1 MAVNFFLYY
10 FTILACIGGFLF
22 GYDTGVISG
31 ALILIS
37 DEFHLTD
44 TQKEVVVSMTVAGAL
59 VGSILC
65 GSFSDA
71 FGRKLV
77 VLVSSVLF
85 VLGSI
90 ILSAFAFGYE
100 WLLVGRFVVGLGV
113 GTASMI
119 MPTYVCEASPA
130 EIRGTMITYIE
141 VSIAFGQF
149 ASACVDGA
157 FSTMKD
163 KNEGWRWML
172 GLAAVPAALQFLGFL
187 SLPESPRWLLEM
199 GR

>member
-1 MAVNFFLYY
+1 MGANFFLYY
-10 FTILACIGGFLF
+10 FTILSCIGGFLF

-37 DEFHLTD
+37 DEFDLTN
-44 TQKEVVVSMTVAGAL
+44 TQKELVVSMTVAGAL
-59 VGSILC
+59 VGAIFA
-65 GSFSDA
+65 GSFSDS
-71 FGRKLV
+71 FGRKMV
-77 VLVSSVLF
+77 VMVSSLLF
-85 VLGSI
+85 VAGSI
-90 ILSAFAFGYE
+90 VLSVFAFGYT

-130 EIRGTMITYIE
+130 EIRGTMVTYIE

-149 ASACVDGA
+149 ASSCVDGA
-157 FSTMKD
+157 FSLMKD
-163 KNEGWRWML
+163 SELAWRFML
-172 GLAAVPAALQFLGFL
+172 GLAAVPAALQFFGFM